1 MPILHEKIVVN
12 DHCEALESPC
22 GEDDGVAC
30 ISEDRVRQNLYATR
44 DLNLDITAVSHPR
57 SMWLDK
63 LLSTNVDD
71 AADVY
76 TALARAGD
84 IAHGS
89 AHSSTQ
95 GVSHTHEAVARL
107 CKSHLE
113 LDRNMHMAEAD
124 YSTALMQILLS
135 ELTGKGDLL
144 VGVPEEWTTSVGVS
158 DGVLP
163 WSI

>member
-1 MPILHEKIVVN
+1 MVRMMGLH
-12 DHCEALESPC
+12 
-22 GEDDGVAC
+22 
-30 ISEDRVRQNLYATR
+30 ATR

-95 GVSHTHEAVARL
+95 GVSHT
-107 CKSHLE
+107 
-113 LDRNMHMAEAD
+113 
-124 YSTALMQILLS
+124 
-135 ELTGKGDLL
+135 
-144 VGVPEEWTTSVGVS
+144 
-158 DGVLP
+158 
-163 WSI
+163 